1 MDAVVHLA
9 ARVHHAGE
17 EQHCELYSE
26 TNVEG
31 TLQLARSAMAAGVRQ
46 FVFISTVL
54 VHGRSSDGLRPFSE
68 GDELTPRNIYARSKA
83 AAELGLKT
91 MAPDGSMCITVI
103 RPPLVYGAGARGNF
117 KQLMRA
123 VERGVPLPFG
133 SIVNRRAF
141 ISVQNLASFI
151 LARLLRADR
160 NFDVF
165 LVADDEHVSTPEFV
179 RRLARAADLSARLF
193 PMPERLLSALLRI
206 AGRTEAQESLIG
218 SLELDLSK
226 AAATGWRPPI
236 TLDEGLRLAT
246 MGSTINCGDAEIDI
260 SMEAAKTLGRT
271 KVISAAIA
279 ERKDR
284 CARDCG

>member
-1 MDAVVHLA
+1 
-9 ARVHHAGE
+9 
-17 EQHCELYSE
+17 
-26 TNVEG
+26 
-31 TLQLARSAMAAGVRQ
+31 
-46 FVFISTVL
+46 
-54 VHGRSSDGLRPFSE
+54 
-68 GDELTPRNIYARSKA
+68 
-83 AAELGLKT
+83 
-91 MAPDGSMCITVI
+91 MCITVI

-179 RRLARAADLSARLF
+179 RRLARAADLNVRLF
-193 PMPERLLSALLRI
+193 SMPEPFLSALLRI
-206 AGRTEAQESLIG
+206 AGRSEAQESLIG
-218 SLELDLSK
+218 SLELDLSR
-226 AAATGWRPPI
+226 AAATGWRPAI

-246 MGSTINCGDAEIDI
+246 MGSRISCGDAEID
-260 SMEAAKTLGRT
+260 R
-271 KVISAAIA
+271 SAW
-279 ERKDR
+279 RR
-284 CARDCG
+284 QRLWGVRR